1 MKHLFAFIGALTS
14 CASGIVYAQSD
25 SVDELE
31 VALAPQSQWLSA
43 SPDAPQIAFFWSG
56 HLRGRL
62 SARIPFI
69 GGLQEPGFS
78 MALLPLIEL
87 QNQDG
92 SGQALPNENWRGRLS
107 LQGAWTWGEN
117 PRAPRFSLGL
127 AIEHESDHATARSE
141 AQDGSLQLNDVAL
154 LGAVQV
160 PKRRLIIRIDAQA
173 VPYVFSCT
181 DIQATCGDF
190 EGSTTFGGIVDLMLD
205 AGGAEPVRGKW
216 YMFGSVHGAGIVPNG
231 DMIRELRTSLNF
243 GVWSRSR
250 LGMWQFYAL
259 GFFGNEVGIDR
270 GSTVVQYGVGARW
283 VP

>member
-1 MKHLFAFIGALTS
+1 VKPLLAIACATIG
-14 CASGIVYAQSD
+14 CAAAVVHAQTD
-25 SVDELE
+25 QPEE
-31 VALAPQSQWLSA
+31 PLAPQSQWLSA
-43 SPDAPQIAFFWSG
+43 SPDAPQIAFFWAG

-92 SGQALPNENWRGRLS
+92 SDQALPNENWRGRLS
-107 LQGAWTWGEN
+107 LQGAWTWGDD
-117 PRAPRFSLGL
+117 PAAPRFSLGG
-127 AIEHESDHATARSE
+127 AIEHESDHATARTD
-141 AQDGSLQLNDVAL
+141 APDVSLQLNDVAL
-154 LGAVQV
+154 LGAVQI
-160 PKRRLIIRIDAQA
+160 PKPRLMIRLDMQA
-173 VPYVFSCT
+173 VTYVISCT
-181 DIQATCGDF
+181 DINAACLDF
-190 EGSTTFGGIVDLMLD
+190 AGSTSFGGIADLMLD
-205 AGGAEPVRGKW
+205 AGGARPVKGKW
-216 YMFGSVHGAGIVPNG
+216 YVFGSVHGAGIVPNG

-250 LGMWQFYAL
+250 LGMWQLYAL

-270 GSTVVQYGVGARW
+270 GNTVTQGGLGVRW